1 MEQVHFSSSTIA
13 GYAVSGICMMAL
25 AVILVIVWQKRTHAP
40 LLPLIAGAVVFP
52 VFALVLKLPPAY
64 LLQMTDNSVSRTIN
78 ASPYLMYLTAG
89 LLAGILE
96 ETGRLVAFLLLKKK
110 FTARE
115 TAISYGIGHGGFEAV
130 YIGISMLSYI
140 VMALLVNIG
149 NIAEI
154 TKDLPPEQIP
164 AAMEQITQYASQSF
178 GTSML
183 GVVERIGAL
192 MLQIGLSVLVFGAV
206 YDSRKFWLYPL
217 AMLLH
222 TAVDFSI
229 VFFKD
234 QLLLS
239 ECVLLVLSAAVLVT
253 AVRFVYLPYREKEG
267 SA

>member
-1 MEQVHFSSSTIA
+1 MEQIHFSSSTIA
-13 GYAVSGICMMAL
+13 GYAVSGICMMLL

-52 VFALVLKLPPAY
+52 VFALVLKQPLAY
-64 LLQMTDNSVSRTIN
+64 LLLTADNSVSRTIN
-78 ASPYLMYLTAG
+78 RNPYLMYLTGG
-89 LLAGILE
+89 LMAGILE
-96 ETGRLVAFLLLKKK
+96 ETGRLIAFLLLKKK

-115 TAISYGIGHGGFEAV
+115 TAISYGIGHGGSEAV
-130 YIGISMLSYI
+130 YISINMLSYI
-140 VMALLVNIG
+140 VMALLVNSG

-154 TKDLPPEQIP
+154 TKDLPPEQLP
-164 AAMEQITQYASQSF
+164 AAMEQISQFASQSF

-183 GVVERIGAL
+183 GVTERFSAL

-222 TAVDFSI
+222 TAADFSI
-229 VFFKD
+229 VLFKD
-234 QLLLS
+234 Q
-239 ECVLLVLSAAVLVT
+239 VLLTECLLFVLGAAVLVT